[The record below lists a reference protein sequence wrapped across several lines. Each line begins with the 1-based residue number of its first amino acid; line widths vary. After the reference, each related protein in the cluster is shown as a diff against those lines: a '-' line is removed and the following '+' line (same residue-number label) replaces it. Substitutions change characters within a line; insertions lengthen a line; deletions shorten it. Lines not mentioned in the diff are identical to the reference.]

1 MVGPAPSKSALIDR
15 EGALELNDGEPEQDE
30 RVPGET
36 LPRDRDRDRGQDRER
51 VRALPLVEGLVT
63 LGSEDAPVCSDGIC
77 F

>member
-1 MVGPAPSKSALIDR
+1 MCSRVPGPVLPERAPIDR

-30 RVPGET
+30 RGSGGTSSP
-36 LPRDRDRDRGQDRER
+36 ER
-51 VRALPLVEGLVT
+51 VLERIQALPSVEGLVT